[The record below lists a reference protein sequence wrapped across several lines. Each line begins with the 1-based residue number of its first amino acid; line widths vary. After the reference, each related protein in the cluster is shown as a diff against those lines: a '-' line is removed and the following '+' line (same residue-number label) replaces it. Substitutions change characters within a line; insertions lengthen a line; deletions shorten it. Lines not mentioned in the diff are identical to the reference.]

1 MKKLLLLLLFLSL
14 MVNMYPQQ
22 LSDIRRAAEQGDVSA
37 QSNLAACYYHGQG
50 INQDYMQAVYWYNMA
65 AEQGDVRSQR
75 NLGYCYL
82 NGQGVIRDYSQAVNW
97 YRKAAEQGDVSSQNT
112 LGSFYY
118 YGHGIAKDYIQ
129 AVYWYGVAAEHGN
142 TMAQFG
148 LAYCYYYG
156 NGVTSNNNMA
166 LYWFERAKENRDG
179 SLTVADIN
187 NIESNINNL
196 KVHSVTEA
204 VPNTT
209 SSAIGQNA
217 KNFTPKV
224 EKVNNVKST
233 TSNISA
239 INNMD
244 GYIIKVEGDKIYLKT
259 LSRNIKISDVVSVM
273 SKNELIID
281 PVTRKEVRLE
291 PEVVGHIKITAV
303 QSEYSIGIVYGDANT
318 VLAEGMNI
326 RKESTLPVNNYSEA
340 IVMIAPA
347 EVNFPQAMNT
357 MVGDTYSGGGYIGD
371 YVSAALMEQL
381 LKSNKIQLI
390 DRSILQT
397 QRDEL
402 SMASIGEID
411 YNTMLKYGKT
421 MGARYIV
428 KITMQKPDVAT
439 IGNNIPVAG
448 IMRTT
453 RSIANSYSS
462 NGNNSYGTSQPIQQA
477 IPENVSTR
485 NVKVLVNIA
494 AHVVDLQTG
503 RVLFMSKGTGKAS
516 GAPQLSFEITAVG
529 RNTDINQGA
538 DFFQTITGK
547 AVEDAFKHI
556 GRELITYFNRNL

>member
-1 MKKLLLLLLFLSL
+1 MKKLLLLLFFLSF
-14 MVNMYPQQ
+14 MVSMYPQQ

-50 INQDYMQAVYWYNMA
+50 INQDYVQAVYWYNMA
-65 AEQGDVRSQR
+65 AEQGNVRSQR

-97 YRKAAEQGDVSSQNT
+97 FRKAAEQGDVSSQNT
-112 LGSFYY
+112 LGSIYY

-148 LAYCYYYG
+148 LACCYYYG

-196 KVHSVTEA
+196 KEHSVTEA

-217 KNFTPKV
+217 KNYSPKV

-233 TSNISA
+233 TSKISA

-303 QSEYSIGIVYGDANT
+303 QSEYSIGIVYGDAKT

-390 DRSILQT
+390 DRSILQI

-402 SMASIGEID
+402 TMANIGEID
-411 YNTMLKYGKT
+411 YNTMLKYGKI

-453 RSIANSYSS
+453 QSIANSYSS

-503 RVLFMSKGTGKAS
+503 RVLFMSKSTGKAS